1 MTFDVLIIRYN
12 CVFTAFNIWVEIYF
26 NFLVRGEKVNMGN
39 MGNRNA
45 VGMVGMVGQGKFIMI
60 DEKKV
65 VFSYKPQTIIIPGV
79 RFDRTT
85 LRL

>member
-1 MTFDVLIIRYN
+1 
-12 CVFTAFNIWVEIYF
+12 VEIYF
-26 NFLVRGEKVNMGN
+26 NFLVRGNKVTI
-39 MGNRNA
+39 GNRNA
-45 VGMVGMVGQGKFIMI
+45 VGVVRMVRMVRMVGQGKFIMI

-65 VFSYKPQTIIIPGV
+65 VFSYKPQTIVIPGV